1 MKLHPPEM
9 TKDLTITIPLRK
21 RDFDLAKK
29 LSQQHEHP
37 QKQQQ
42 IYLNTLSRCAIH
54 SYCQYLDIE
63 TNFDELFLENNR
75 TDYFTDYF
83 MDVSDLTLKGWGK
96 VECRAVLPDSEFCY
110 IPPEAFSDRIGY
122 FIIEIDEENWQ
133 ANILDFLAQVTQ
145 SKIYLSQLHRNPQT
159 FLEVLSLLE
168 ILKQLNQQS
177 EQNKPSVNVQNLL
190 TTSFSKIQDSVENLT
205 LWLNNIL
212 GEQLPDIL
220 ANAVDFLDQKNN
232 HIQLQQWFSGVFGN
246 GWQPEKR
253 ALTLNIQP
261 NRGLQ
266 PANIEQP
273 EVNGAKII
281 RLGMQ
286 MPQET
291 VVLIL
296 RQKQLNETE
305 IEVNLRLY
313 PSADAMYLPDRV
325 QLIVLDETGN
335 PIPTLEAQARA
346 DNWIQLK
353 FTGEPGD
360 QFSVKVSLEDS
371 SITENFLL

>member
-1 MKLHPPEM
+1 MKHLTEM
-9 TKDLTITIPLRK
+9 TQDLTIAIPLRK

-96 VECRAVLPDSEFCY
+96 VECRAILPDSEFCY

-122 FIIEIDEENWQ
+122 FIIEIDAENWQ
-133 ANILDFLAQVTQ
+133 ANILDFLEKVTQ
-145 SKIYLSQLHRNPQT
+145 SEIDLSQLHRNPQT
-159 FLEVLSLLE
+159 FFVALSVLN
-168 ILKQLNQQS
+168 IRKQLNQ
-177 EQNKPSVNVQNLL
+177 
-190 TTSFSKIQDSVENLT
+190 
-205 LWLNNIL
+205 
-212 GEQLPDIL
+212 LPDVL
-220 ANAVDFLDQKNN
+220 ANAINSLEQKTNQ
-232 HIQLQQWFSGVFGN
+232 IQLQQWFLGVFGN
-246 GWQPEKR
+246 GWQPEQR
-253 ALTLNIQP
+253 ALTLSIQP
-261 NRGLQ
+261 ARNLQ
-266 PANIEQP
+266 SANIEQP
-273 EVNGAKII
+273 EVNGAKVI

-286 MPQET
+286 IPQET
-291 VVLIL
+291 VILIL
-296 RQKQLNETE
+296 RQKQLSEGE

-313 PSADAMYLPDRV
+313 PSADAMYLPDGV
-325 QLIVLDETGN
+325 KLTVLDETGN
-335 PIPTLEAQARA
+335 SIPDLEAQARA
-346 DNWIQLK
+346 DNWLQLK

-360 QFSVKVSLEDS
+360 QFSVKVSLEES

>member
-1 MKLHPPEM
+1 MKLHLTEM

-29 LSQQHEHP
+29 LSQQHEHS

-96 VECRAVLPDSEFCY
+96 VECRAILPDSEFCY

-122 FIIEIDEENWQ
+122 FIIEIDAENWQ

-145 SKIYLSQLHRNPQT
+145 SEIDLSQLHRNPQT
-159 FLEVLSLLE
+159 FLEVLSLLD
-168 ILKQLNQQS
+168 ILKQLNQQL
-177 EQNKPSVNVQNLL
+177 EENQPSVNVQNLVNSSL
-190 TTSFSKIQDSVENLT
+190 GKIQESVEDLT

-212 GEQLPDIL
+212 GEQLPDVL
-220 ANAVDFLDQKNN
+220 ANAINFLDQKTNL
-232 HIQLQQWFSGVFGN
+232 IQLQQWFSGVFSN

-253 ALTLNIQP
+253 ALTLSIQP
-261 NRGLQ
+261 DRNLQ

-273 EVNGAKII
+273 EVNGAKVI

-286 MPQET
+286 IPQET
-291 VVLIL
+291 VILIL
-296 RQKQLNETE
+296 RQKQLSEAE

-313 PSADAMYLPDRV
+313 PSAEAMYLPDGV
-325 QLIVLDETGN
+325 KLSVLDETGN
-335 PIPTLEAQARA
+335 PIPELEAQARA
-346 DNWIQLK
+346 DNWLQLK

-360 QFSVKVSLEDS
+360 QFSVKVSLEES